1 MGPPL
6 RGNND
11 LTWLVANYYTNYT
24 PPKHTAI
31 TDRKFIADNFGIY
44 TLSAF
49 ILAQFYI
56 FISNYLSRPLP
67 CTENFQT
74 L

>member
-6 RGNND
+6 KGNND

-24 PPKHTAI
+24 PPEQTAI
-31 TDRKFIADNFGIY
+31 TDRNFIADNFGIY

-49 ILAQFYI
+49 ILA
-56 FISNYLSRPLP
+56 
-67 CTENFQT
+67 
-74 L
+74 